1 MPPANFLRIQFSM
14 QKQQSGARF
23 SGPRIALAVGA
34 LGFLL
39 SLGLALT
46 MLLEH
51 GNPGF
56 LLIWIVAAGATTAC
70 MRVHAKWRKSFERM
84 YGDNPVR
91 VFYPALRACRND
103 VEDVAFRDLPA

>member
-1 MPPANFLRIQFSM
+1 MPLENFPRIQSSM

-23 SGPRIALAVGA
+23 SGPRIALAIGA

-46 MLLEH
+46 TIVER

-56 LLIWIVAAGATTAC
+56 LLIWIVAALVTTAC
-70 MRVHAKWRKSFERM
+70 MRVHAKWRQSFERM
-84 YGDNPVR
+84 YDDNAVR
-91 VFYPALRACRND
+91 VFYPALRTWQND
-103 VEDVAFRDLPA
+103 VEDVAFRELTV